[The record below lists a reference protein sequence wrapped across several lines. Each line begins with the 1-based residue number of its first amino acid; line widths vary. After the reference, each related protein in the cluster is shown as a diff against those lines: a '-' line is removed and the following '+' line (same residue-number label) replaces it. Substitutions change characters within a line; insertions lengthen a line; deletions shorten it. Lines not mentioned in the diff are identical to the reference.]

1 MFITLLQ
8 KCLESQDL
16 IVYDVMYI
24 LHVLFLQDGSSWIFK
39 MTDYIK
45 VLLEKKF
52 IFFVKNVY
60 L

>member
-16 IVYDVMYI
+16 LVMLCIFHMYYFCRME
-24 LHVLFLQDGSSWIFK
+24 VLEYSR
-39 MTDYIK
+39 MTDYVK

-52 IFFVKNVY
+52 IFFAKNV
-60 L
+60 